1 MNAATLSRTFLS
13 IALMLILAASL
24 SLAQVPRTIS
34 YQGVLTD
41 ANGTVVPDGNY
52 NLTFKIYD
60 TSNGGTP
67 LWTEVQSVAV
77 SKGIFSVI
85 LGSVAPLNLPFN
97 RPYYLGVTI
106 ESDAELSPRI
116 PLTSSGYS
124 FRAVNTDSIN
134 GITAGGDLTG
144 TYPNPTIAD
153 NAVTTAKIADQAV
166 TQAKLAPDV
175 SLPPGGSAGGDLT
188 GTYPNPTIAA
198 GAVNTAKLADNAVT
212 TAKIADQAVTQ
223 AKLAP
228 DVSLPPGGSAGGD
241 LTGTYPN
248 PTISAGA
255 VNTAKLADN
264 AVTTAKIADQAV
276 TQAKLAP
283 DVSLPPGGSAG
294 GDLTGTY
301 PNPTVAGLRN
311 RPVSTTAP
319 SSGQVLKWNGSA
331 WSPATDDSLTLPFSG
346 SANVSSP
353 GVSPSGAAFS
363 VLNTAASG
371 RAYGLWGQSNSPDGH
386 GIYGF
391 SSATTGVTYGVYGV
405 SESNSGG
412 GVYGETRAP
421 TGLTYGVYGFSRSTS
436 GTGVRGFAMAT
447 SGITYGGKFRTDSP
461 DGYGVLS
468 EGRLRVDHNST
479 IEKGTLRLHE
489 LEADFARLEF
499 TNTNTARKWQI
510 AGLIGATVAN
520 DRLNFWNSGVGDILS
535 IRGDGTVVATNPS
548 TAENAFA
555 LHGIISNASP
565 GVFSAAV
572 RGQNN
577 GTGGNGIGVWGSHDG
592 SGWGVYGTSVSGRGV
607 FGSATATSGI
617 TYGVFGRSES
627 STNWSA
633 GVYGLANATS
643 GDVWGVY
650 GESRSGIGKG
660 VLGFA
665 SATSGES
672 YGVYGV
678 SASTSGSGVY
688 GEASSTSGV
697 TYGVFA
703 LSRSPDGA
711 AVFGKNFATSGNS
724 TGVWGSTNS
733 TASSASGVLGSEP
746 GLGAGHAVYA
756 IGSLAATGT
765 KSFQI
770 DHPLRPETHYL
781 SHFCTEGPEPY
792 NSYRGTVVLDD
803 NGEAWIQLP
812 KYFEA
817 INRDPSYHLT
827 AVGAPM
833 PNLHVT
839 VEIQGNR
846 FKIAGGVPGKKVSW
860 EVKAIRNDLWVQRYG
875 YQTEQEKE
883 DAIKG
888 KYLQPELYGMPK
900 EYGIHYRPDVERLGS
915 TPQDTQTRP
924 RE

>member
-1 MNAATLSRTFLS
+1 MKNETDGSGTMSKGNRKQGSVLVTNTPTEEPALINGSSLTGWGKHTIITNKTRGGTIMNVATLSRTFLS

-60 TSNGGTP
+60 TSSGGTP

-85 LGSVAPLNLPFN
+85 LGSVAPINLPFN
-97 RPYYLGVTI
+97 KPYYLGVTVGTG
-106 ESDAELSPRI
+106 AELSPRI

-124 FRAVNTDSIN
+124 FRAVNADSIN
-134 GITAGGDLTG
+134 GIPAGGDLTG

-248 PTISAGA
+248 PT
-255 VNTAKLADN
+255 V
-264 AVTTAKIADQAV
+264 V
-276 TQAKLAP
+276 
-283 DVSLPPGGSAG
+283 
-294 GDLTGTY
+294 
-301 PNPTVAGLRN
+301 GLRN

-319 SSGQVLKWNGSA
+319 SSGQVLKWDGSA
-331 WSPATDDSLTLPFSG
+331 WSPADDGLTLPVSG
-346 SANVSSP
+346 SANVSSA
-353 GVSPSGAAFS
+353 GVSHSGAVFS
-363 VLNTAASG
+363 AINTAASG

-386 GIYGF
+386 GIYGY
-391 SSATTGVTYGVYGV
+391 SSATTGDARGVYGV
-405 SESNSGG
+405 GDANSGG
-412 GVYGETRAP
+412 GVYGVATSPA
-421 TGLTYGVYGFSRSTS
+421 GLTYGVYGLSRSTS
-436 GTGVRGFAMAT
+436 GTGVRGFAIAT

-479 IEKGTLRLHE
+479 IDKATLRLHE

-499 TNTNTARKWQI
+499 TNTNTARKWHI
-510 AGLIGATVAN
+510 GGLIGSAVAD
-520 DRLNFWNSGVGDILS
+520 DRLNFWNSDVGDILS
-535 IRGDGTVVATNPS
+535 IRGDGTVVGTNPS
-548 TAENAFA
+548 TADYAFA
-555 LHGIISNASP
+555 LHGIISSTSP
-565 GVFSAAV
+565 GAWSAAV

-577 GTGGNGIGVWGSHDG
+577 GTGAFGIGVWGSQEG
-592 SGWGVYGTSVSGRGV
+592 SGWGVYGTSVSG
-607 FGSATATSGI
+607 I
-617 TYGVFGRSES
+617 
-627 STNWSA
+627 
-633 GVYGLANATS
+633 GVYGYASTTS
-643 GDVWGVY
+643 G
-650 GESRSGIGKG
+650 
-660 VLGFA
+660 
-665 SATSGES
+665 
-672 YGVYGV
+672 YGVYSQGR
-678 SASTSGSGVY
+678 
-688 GEASSTSGV
+688 
-697 TYGVFA
+697 F
-703 LSRSPDGA
+703 
-711 AVFGKNFATSGNS
+711 
-724 TGVWGSTNS
+724 
-733 TASSASGVLGSEP
+733 
-746 GLGAGHAVYA
+746 
-756 IGSLAATGT
+756 AATGT

-770 DHPLRPETHYL
+770 DHPLRPETYYL

-792 NSYRGTVVLDD
+792 NSYRGTVVLDA

-812 KYFEA
+812 DYFEA

-833 PNLHVT
+833 PNLHVA

-860 EVKAIRNDLWVQRYG
+860 EVKAIRNDRWVQRYG
-875 YQTEQEKE
+875 FQTEQEKE
-883 DAIKG
+883 DIFKG

-900 EYGIHYRPDVERLGS
+900 EYGIHYRPDMERLGS
-915 TPQDTQTRP
+915 TPQINQTRP
-924 RE
+924 GK

>member
-1 MNAATLSRTFLS
+1 MNAVNSSRTFLS

-60 TSNGGTP
+60 TSSGGTP

-85 LGSVAPLNLPFN
+85 LGSVSPLNLPFN

-106 ESDAELSPRI
+106 ESGAELSPRI

-144 TYPNPTIAD
+144 TYPNPTIADYAVTTAKIADQAVTQAKLAPDVSLPPGGSAGGDLTGTYPNPTIASGAVNTAKLAD

-248 PTISAGA
+248 PT
-255 VNTAKLADN
+255 
-264 AVTTAKIADQAV
+264 
-276 TQAKLAP
+276 
-283 DVSLPPGGSAG
+283 
-294 GDLTGTY
+294 
-301 PNPTVAGLRN
+301 VAGLRN

-346 SANVSSP
+346 YANVSSP
-353 GVSPSGAAFS
+353 GVFPSGAAFS
-363 VLNTAASG
+363 VVNTAASG
-371 RAYGLWGQSNSPDGH
+371 RAYGLWGQSGSPDGH
-386 GIYGF
+386 GIYGY
-391 SSATTGVTYGVYGV
+391 SSATMGVTYGVYGDGA
-405 SESNSGG
+405 SNSGG
-412 GVYGETRAP
+412 GVYGEARAP
-421 TGLTYGVYGFSRSTS
+421 AGLTYGVYGLSRSTS
-436 GTGVRGFAMAT
+436 GTGVRGNAIAT

-479 IEKGTLRLHE
+479 IDKATLRLHE

-510 AGLIGATVAN
+510 AGLIGAAVAY
-520 DRLNFWNSGVGDILS
+520 DRLNFWNSDVGDILS
-535 IRGDGTVVATNPS
+535 IRGDGTVVGTNPS
-548 TAENAFA
+548 TADYAFA
-555 LHGIISNASP
+555 LHGIISSTSP
-565 GVFSAAV
+565 GAWSAAV

-577 GTGGNGIGVWGSHDG
+577 GTGAFGIGVWGSQEG
-592 SGWGVYGTSVSGRGV
+592 SGWGVYGTSVSG
-607 FGSATATSGI
+607 I
-617 TYGVFGRSES
+617 
-627 STNWSA
+627 
-633 GVYGLANATS
+633 GVYGYASTTS
-643 GDVWGVY
+643 G
-650 GESRSGIGKG
+650 
-660 VLGFA
+660 
-665 SATSGES
+665 
-672 YGVYGV
+672 YGVYSQGR
-678 SASTSGSGVY
+678 
-688 GEASSTSGV
+688 
-697 TYGVFA
+697 F
-703 LSRSPDGA
+703 
-711 AVFGKNFATSGNS
+711 
-724 TGVWGSTNS
+724 
-733 TASSASGVLGSEP
+733 
-746 GLGAGHAVYA
+746 
-756 IGSLAATGT
+756 AATGT

-770 DHPLRPETHYL
+770 DHPLRPETYYL
-781 SHFCTEGPEPY
+781 NHFCTEGPEPY
-792 NSYRGTVVLDD
+792 NSYRGTVVLDA

-812 KYFEA
+812 NYFEA
-817 INRDPSYHLT
+817 MNRDPSYHLT

-900 EYGIHYRPDVERLGS
+900 EYGIHYSPDVERLGS
-915 TPQDTQTRP
+915 TPQINQTRP
-924 RE
+924 MK

>member
-1 MNAATLSRTFLS
+1 MKNETDGSGTMSKGNRKQGSVLVTNTPTEEPALINGSSLTGWGKHTIITNKTRGGTIMNVATLSRTFLS

-60 TSNGGTP
+60 TSSGGTP

-85 LGSVAPLNLPFN
+85 LGSVAPLNLSFN
-97 RPYYLGVTI
+97 KPYYLGVTVGTG
-106 ESDAELSPRI
+106 AELSPRI

-124 FRAVNTDSIN
+124 FRAVNADSIN

-248 PTISAGA
+248 PT
-255 VNTAKLADN
+255 V
-264 AVTTAKIADQAV
+264 V
-276 TQAKLAP
+276 
-283 DVSLPPGGSAG
+283 
-294 GDLTGTY
+294 
-301 PNPTVAGLRN
+301 GLRN

-331 WSPATDDSLTLPFSG
+331 WTPATDDSLTLPFSG

-353 GVSPSGAAFS
+353 GVSHSGAVFS
-363 VLNTAASG
+363 ARNTATSG

-386 GIYGF
+386 GIYGY

-412 GVYGETRAP
+412 GVYGEATSPA
-421 TGLTYGVYGFSRSTS
+421 GLTYGVYGLSRSTS
-436 GTGVRGFAMAT
+436 GTGVRGFASAT

-479 IEKGTLRLHE
+479 IDKATLRLHE

-510 AGLIGATVAN
+510 AGLVGATIAD
-520 DRLNFWNSGVGDILS
+520 DRLNFWNSDVGDILS
-535 IRGDGTVVATNPS
+535 IRGDGTVVGTNPS
-548 TAENAFA
+548 TADYAFA
-555 LHGIISNASP
+555 LHGIISSTSP
-565 GVFSAAV
+565 GAWSAAV

-577 GTGGNGIGVWGSHDG
+577 GTGAFGIGVWGSQDG
-592 SGWGVYGTSVSGRGV
+592 SGWGVYGTSVSG
-607 FGSATATSGI
+607 I
-617 TYGVFGRSES
+617 
-627 STNWSA
+627 
-633 GVYGLANATS
+633 GVYGYASTTS
-643 GDVWGVY
+643 G
-650 GESRSGIGKG
+650 
-660 VLGFA
+660 
-665 SATSGES
+665 
-672 YGVYGV
+672 YGVYSQGR
-678 SASTSGSGVY
+678 
-688 GEASSTSGV
+688 
-697 TYGVFA
+697 F
-703 LSRSPDGA
+703 
-711 AVFGKNFATSGNS
+711 
-724 TGVWGSTNS
+724 
-733 TASSASGVLGSEP
+733 
-746 GLGAGHAVYA
+746 
-756 IGSLAATGT
+756 AATGT

-770 DHPLRPETHYL
+770 DHPLRPETYYL

-792 NSYRGTVVLDD
+792 NSYRGTVVLDA

-812 KYFEA
+812 DYFEA

-833 PNLHVT
+833 PNLHVA

-860 EVKAIRNDLWVQRYG
+860 EVKAIRNDRWVQRYG
-875 YQTEQEKE
+875 FQTEQEKE
-883 DAIKG
+883 DIFKG

-900 EYGIHYRPDVERLGS
+900 EYGIHYRPDMERLGS
-915 TPQDTQTRP
+915 TPQINQTRP
-924 RE
+924 GK

>member
-1 MNAATLSRTFLS
+1 MKNETDGSGTMSKGNRKQGSVLVTNTPTEEPALINGSSLTGWGKHTIITNKTRGDTIMNAATLSRTFLS

-60 TSNGGTP
+60 TSSGGTP

-106 ESDAELSPRI
+106 ESGAELSPRI

-144 TYPNPTIAD
+144 TYPNPTIAAGAVNTAKLAD

-248 PTISAGA
+248 PT
-255 VNTAKLADN
+255 V
-264 AVTTAKIADQAV
+264 V
-276 TQAKLAP
+276 
-283 DVSLPPGGSAG
+283 
-294 GDLTGTY
+294 
-301 PNPTVAGLRN
+301 GLRN

-331 WSPATDDSLTLPFSG
+331 WTPATDDSLTLPFSG

-353 GVSPSGAAFS
+353 GVSHSGAVFS
-363 VLNTAASG
+363 ARNTATSG

-386 GIYGF
+386 GIYGY

-412 GVYGETRAP
+412 GVYGEATSPA
-421 TGLTYGVYGFSRSTS
+421 GLTYGVYGLSRSTS
-436 GTGVRGFAMAT
+436 GTGVRGFASAT

-479 IEKGTLRLHE
+479 IDKATLRLHE

-510 AGLIGATVAN
+510 AGLVGATIAD
-520 DRLNFWNSGVGDILS
+520 DRLNFWNSDVGDILS
-535 IRGDGTVVATNPS
+535 IRGDGTVVGTNPS
-548 TAENAFA
+548 TADYAFA
-555 LHGIISNASP
+555 LHGIISSTSP
-565 GVFSAAV
+565 GAWSAAV

-577 GTGGNGIGVWGSHDG
+577 GTGAFGIGVWGSQDG
-592 SGWGVYGTSVSGRGV
+592 SGWGVYGTSVSG
-607 FGSATATSGI
+607 I
-617 TYGVFGRSES
+617 
-627 STNWSA
+627 
-633 GVYGLANATS
+633 GVYGYASTTS
-643 GDVWGVY
+643 G
-650 GESRSGIGKG
+650 
-660 VLGFA
+660 
-665 SATSGES
+665 
-672 YGVYGV
+672 YGVYSQGR
-678 SASTSGSGVY
+678 
-688 GEASSTSGV
+688 
-697 TYGVFA
+697 F
-703 LSRSPDGA
+703 
-711 AVFGKNFATSGNS
+711 
-724 TGVWGSTNS
+724 
-733 TASSASGVLGSEP
+733 
-746 GLGAGHAVYA
+746 
-756 IGSLAATGT
+756 AATGT

-770 DHPLRPETHYL
+770 DHPLRPETYYL

-792 NSYRGTVVLDD
+792 NSYRGTVVLDA

-812 KYFEA
+812 DYFEA

-833 PNLHVT
+833 PNLHVA

-860 EVKAIRNDLWVQRYG
+860 EVKAIRNDRWVQRYG
-875 YQTEQEKE
+875 FQTEQEKE
-883 DAIKG
+883 DIFKG

-900 EYGIHYRPDVERLGS
+900 EYGIHYRPDMERLGS
-915 TPQDTQTRP
+915 TPQINQTRP
-924 RE
+924 GK